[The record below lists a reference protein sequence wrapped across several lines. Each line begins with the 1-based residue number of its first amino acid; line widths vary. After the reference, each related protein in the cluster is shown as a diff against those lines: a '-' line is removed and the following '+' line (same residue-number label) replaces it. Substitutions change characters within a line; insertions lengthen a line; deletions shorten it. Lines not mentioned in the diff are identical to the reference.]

1 MPKISVIIPAYNVE
15 KYIEKTLKSLI
26 DQTFKDF
33 EAIIINDGIEGL
45 QFYDIKNYWEKNMK
59 KWERDK

>member
-1 MPKISVIIPAYNVE
+1 MPKISVIIPAYIVE

-33 EAIIINDGIEGL
+33 EAIIINDGSTGNTESVITPHG
-45 QFYDIKNYWEKNMK
+45 DWTVK
-59 KWERDK
+59 KIF